1 MRDMNKTVKTKFK
14 LNSFTQDL
22 IWILWGWTWEIGIF
36 EGTTGLYC
44 TIYTMYVLLKL
55 FSSTLFTLLFVDLI
69 SRQVNLVKIYM
80 FECGLFEIWWVGHK
94 VSSNSGMTLVLNWFL
109 HNSYWSEIVESG
121 FHSVPAW
128 IYMLNTISAVK

>member
-55 FSSTLFTLLFVDLI
+55 FSNTLFTLLFVDLI

-80 FECGLFEIWWVGHK
+80 FECGLFEI
-94 VSSNSGMTLVLNWFL
+94 
-109 HNSYWSEIVESG
+109 
-121 FHSVPAW
+121 
-128 IYMLNTISAVK
+128 